1 MFFSWQ
7 KTPLILQSETNECGL
22 ACLAMI
28 TGYFG
33 KRVDLASARTIH
45 ETTSHGMTLRELITA
60 FERVGMMARASRIEL
75 DDLRSLSR
83 PVILHWSF
91 NHFVVLVKVTHRSA
105 VIHDPGIGRRSISLR
120 ELSDKF
126 TGVIVEAWPAETF
139 DKKPME
145 MNVSVSDLFRG
156 VRGLKRILSGVLVLS
171 ILVELLS
178 IAVPAASQFTID
190 TLVQSADREGIF
202 FIGIVVISAL
212 LIKSTFSVIRAWV
225 LMSLRYTL
233 GVKWAEM
240 FFNRLSRLTLP
251 FFEKRHTGDI
261 TSRFQSLT
269 AIQEAFTA
277 DMVASILDAI
287 VIIISMVIIFTNSP
301 LLAMGPLAAAMGY
314 VALKA
319 GLFSMYRTRKIE
331 HIAFEAVQSSHF
343 LETIRAISAIK
354 MLNLAPIR
362 RREWVNHVVN
372 STHAGNQLFKLD
384 LLTNTAAMLLVG
396 FSGIY
401 VLSVGALEFDK
412 GITTGILL
420 AVMLYADMVITRT
433 VRLVNAVSDFCL
445 VSMHSQRLT
454 DIAVSPVERDEG
466 ERSPAQLNGHIVIRN
481 LSFRHSPSDPNI
493 FEGINIEVMP
503 GESVA
508 IIGPSGCGKSTLLH
522 VLAGLY
528 EPTDGDILI
537 NGISISSIGKR
548 AIRKH
553 VAFVMQDD
561 KLLAGTLQ
569 KNITGFSESPDME
582 RMAECANYA
591 AIDDE
596 ICSFPQGYDSMIGD
610 MGSTLSG
617 GQRQRISI
625 ARALY
630 RQPRVLL
637 LDEATSDLD
646 INNEQKITHAI
657 SQLPITR
664 IFVAHRPEMIKSADR
679 IFNLQLNAWME
690 KNCDSVA
697 LSGHQ
702 VSSPVFERVQS
713 DVPDPKSV

>member
-33 KRVDLASARTIH
+33 KSLDLASARTLH
-45 ETTSHGMTLRELITA
+45 GTTSHGMTLRELITA
-60 FERVGMMARASRIEL
+60 FERVGMTARASRLEL
-75 DDLRSLSR
+75 DELRSLSR

-91 NHFVVLVKVTHRSA
+91 NHFVVLVKVTHRGA
-105 VIHDPGIGRRSISLR
+105 VIHDPAIGCRSISLR

-126 TGVIVEAWPAETF
+126 TGVMMEAWPAETF

-145 MNVSVSDLFRG
+145 MNVTVSDLFRG
-156 VRGLKRILSGVLVLS
+156 VRGLRRIFSGVLVLS
-171 ILVELLS
+171 VLVELLS

-190 TLVQSADREGIF
+190 TLVRSSDREGVF
-202 FIGIVVISAL
+202 FVGIVVISAL
-212 LIKSTFSVIRAWV
+212 LIKSAFSVVRAWI
-225 LMSLRYTL
+225 LMNLRYTL

-240 FFNRLSRLTLP
+240 FFNRLIRLTLP

-261 TSRFQSLT
+261 ASRFQSLT
-269 AIQEAFTA
+269 AIQDAFTA

-287 VIIISMVIIFTNSP
+287 VIAISMVIILTYSP
-301 LLAMGPLAAAMGY
+301 FLAIGPFVAAAGY
-314 VALKA
+314 AVLKTALY
-319 GLFSMYRTRKIE
+319 STYRTRKIE

-343 LETIRAISAIK
+343 LETVRAISAIK
-354 MLNLAPIR
+354 MLNLTPVR
-362 RREWVNHVVN
+362 RREWVNNVVN

-384 LLTNTAAMLLVG
+384 LLTNTAAVLFIG

-401 VLSVGALEFDK
+401 VLSVGALGFDK
-412 GITTGILL
+412 GITIGTLL
-420 AVMLYADMVITRT
+420 AVMLYADMMVTRT
-433 VRLVNAVSDFCL
+433 VKLVNAVADFCL

-454 DIAVSPVERDEG
+454 DVAVSPVERDKE
-466 ERSPAQLNGHIVIRN
+466 EKSPAQLNGHIVIQN
-481 LSFRHSPSDPNI
+481 LSFRHSPAEHNI

-508 IIGPSGCGKSTLLH
+508 IIGPSGCGKSTFLH
-522 VLAGLY
+522 VIAGLY
-528 EPTDGDILI
+528 ESTDGDIFI
-537 NGISISSIGKR
+537 NGISMSSLGKR
-548 AIRKH
+548 AIRDH

-569 KNITGFSESPDME
+569 QNITGFSESPDIE
-582 RMAECANYA
+582 HMAECASYA

-596 ICSFPQGYDSMIGD
+596 INAFPMGYDAMIGD
-610 MGSTLSG
+610 IGSTLSG

-630 RQPRVLL
+630 RQPKILL

-646 INNEQKITHAI
+646 IYNEQKITRSI
-657 SQLPITR
+657 SSLPITR

-679 IFNLQLNAWME
+679 VFNLQLNSWVE
-690 KNCDSVA
+690 PR
-697 LSGHQ
+697 L
-702 VSSPVFERVQS
+702 
-713 DVPDPKSV
+713 

>member
-1 MFFSWQ
+1 MFFFWQ

-22 ACLAMI
+22 ACLAMM

-33 KRVDLASARTIH
+33 KRVDLASARTLH
-45 ETTSHGMTLRELITA
+45 GTTHHGITLRELITA
-60 FERVGMMARASRIEL
+60 FEQVGMTARASRIEL
-75 DDLRSLSR
+75 DELRSLSR

-91 NHFVVLVKVTHRSA
+91 NHFVVLVKVTHLRA
-105 VIHDPGIGRRSISLR
+105 IIHDPSIGRRSISLR

-126 TGVIVEAWPAETF
+126 TGVIVEAWPTETF
-139 DKKPME
+139 DKKPLE
-145 MNVSVSDLFRG
+145 MSVTVSDLFHG
-156 VRGLKRILSGVLVLS
+156 VRGLRRIFSGVLVLS
-171 ILVELLS
+171 VLVELLS

-190 TLVQSADREGIF
+190 TLVRSSDREGIF
-202 FIGIVVISAL
+202 FVGIVVISAL
-212 LIKSTFSVIRAWV
+212 LIKSAFSVVRAWI
-225 LMSLRYTL
+225 LMNLRYTL

-240 FFNRLSRLTLP
+240 FFNRLIRLTLP

-261 TSRFQSLT
+261 ASRFQSLT

-287 VIIISMVIIFTNSP
+287 VIVISMVLILTYSP
-301 LLAMGPLAAAMGY
+301 LLAMGPLAAAAGY
-314 VALKA
+314 TVLKM
-319 GLFSMYRTRKIE
+319 GLFSTYRTRKIE
-331 HIAFEAVQSSHF
+331 HIAFEAHQSSHF
-343 LETIRAISAIK
+343 LESVRAISAIK
-354 MLNLAPIR
+354 MLNLTPVR
-362 RREWVNHVVN
+362 RREWVHHVVN

-384 LLTNTAAMLLVG
+384 LMTNTAAVLFVG

-401 VLSVGALEFDK
+401 VLSVGALGFEK
-412 GITTGILL
+412 GMTTGALL

-433 VRLVNAVSDFCL
+433 IKLVNAVSDFCL

-454 DIAVSPVERDEG
+454 DIAVSPVERDEQ
-466 ERSPAQLNGHIVIRN
+466 ERSQTQLNGHVVIRN
-481 LSFRHSPSDPNI
+481 LSFRHSPTESNI
-493 FEGINIEVMP
+493 FEGINIEVRP

-508 IIGPSGCGKSTLLH
+508 IIGPSGCGKSTFLH

-528 EPTDGDILI
+528 ESTGGDIFI
-537 NGISISSIGKR
+537 NGVTMSSIGKR
-548 AIRKH
+548 AIREH
-553 VAFVMQDD
+553 IAFVMQDD

-591 AIDDE
+591 AIDEE
-596 ICSFPQGYDSMIGD
+596 IGSFPLGYDSMIGD

-630 RQPRVLL
+630 RQPGILL

-646 INNEQKITHAI
+646 IDNEQKITRSI
-657 SQLPITR
+657 SRLPITR

-679 IFNLQLNAWME
+679 VFNLQLNAWVEE
-690 KNCDSVA
+690 K
-697 LSGHQ
+697 
-702 VSSPVFERVQS
+702 SPI
-713 DVPDPKSV
+713 P

>member
-1 MFFSWQ
+1 MFFFWQ

-22 ACLAMI
+22 ACLAMM

-33 KRVDLASARTIH
+33 KRVDLASARTLH
-45 ETTSHGMTLRELITA
+45 RTTHHGITLRELITA
-60 FERVGMMARASRIEL
+60 FEQVGMMARASRMEL
-75 DDLRSLSR
+75 DELRSLSR

-91 NHFVVLVKVTHRSA
+91 NHFVVLVKVTHLRA
-105 VIHDPGIGRRSISLR
+105 IIHDPAMGRRSISIR

-126 TGVIVEAWPAETF
+126 TGFIVEAWPAETF
-139 DKKPME
+139 DKKPLE
-145 MNVSVSDLFRG
+145 MSVTVSDLFHG
-156 VRGLKRILSGVLVLS
+156 VRGLRHIFSGVLVLS
-171 ILVELLS
+171 VLVELLS
-178 IAVPAASQFTID
+178 IAVPAASQFTLD
-190 TLVQSADREGIF
+190 TLVRSSDREGIF
-202 FIGIVVISAL
+202 FVGIVVISAL
-212 LIKSTFSVIRAWV
+212 LIKSAFSVVRAWI
-225 LMSLRYTL
+225 LMNLRYVL

-240 FFNRLSRLTLP
+240 FFNRLIRLTLP
-251 FFEKRHTGDI
+251 FFEKRHVGDVA
-261 TSRFQSLT
+261 SRFQSLI

-287 VIIISMVIIFTNSP
+287 VIVISMVLILTYSP
-301 LLAMGPLAAAMGY
+301 LLAMGPLAAAVGY
-314 VALKA
+314 AVLKM
-319 GLFSMYRTRKIE
+319 GLFSTYRTRKIE
-331 HIAFEAVQSSHF
+331 HIAFEAHQSSHF
-343 LETIRAISAIK
+343 LESVRAISAIK
-354 MLNLAPIR
+354 MLNLTPVR
-362 RREWVNHVVN
+362 RREWVHHVVN

-384 LLTNTAAMLLVG
+384 LMTNTTAVLFVG

-401 VLSVGALEFDK
+401 VLSVGALGFEK
-412 GITTGILL
+412 GMTTGALL

-433 VRLVNAVSDFCL
+433 IKLVNAVSDFCL

-454 DIAVSPVERDEG
+454 DIAVSPVERDDE
-466 ERSPAQLNGHIVIRN
+466 ERSQTQLNGHIVIRN
-481 LSFRHSPSDPNI
+481 LSFRHSPTEPNI
-493 FEGINIEVMP
+493 FEGINIEVRP

-508 IIGPSGCGKSTLLH
+508 IIGPSGCGKSTFLH

-528 EPTDGDILI
+528 ESTEGDIFI
-537 NGISISSIGKR
+537 NGMTMSNIGKR
-548 AIRKH
+548 ELREH

-591 AIDDE
+591 AIDEE
-596 ICSFPQGYDSMIGD
+596 IDSFPLGYDSMIGD

-630 RQPRVLL
+630 RQPGILL

-646 INNEQKITHAI
+646 IDNEQKITRSI
-657 SQLPITR
+657 SRLPITR

-679 IFNLQLNAWME
+679 VFNLQLNAWVE
-690 KNCDSVA
+690 EDT
-697 LSGHQ
+697 
-702 VSSPVFERVQS
+702 P
-713 DVPDPKSV
+713 